1 MEARIYKPKRL
12 RNGKRT
18 VGRLYRAR
26 VKLTGDN
33 KVRDVSLGVADKQV
47 AQQKLNKLI
56 QELEHESAGLI
67 PAKAEREAAQS
78 PLLDLVSEY
87 VNELTILGRS
97 ADHLRHVNTRLR
109 RLVRECRWT
118 RLADVTPASFQ
129 MWRKEQGTKAPK
141 TLNEYLATLSAFWTW
156 LRKQSRV
163 SVNPFELVER
173 TDTRGKERVQR
184 RALSDAQ
191 AIQLLQ
197 IAGKNQLAYMLPLYA
212 GLRRNEVKTLRWSNL
227 MLGESGGLL
236 RIHAAVNKNRKEQ
249 ALPLHHELAKALQQ
263 HKPSDGKTD
272 DLVVANGVPK
282 MKEFRRD
289 LKKAGIP
296 FLDERGHRMD
306 YHALRTTFITRLSTM
321 KVHPR
326 LAMELARHSD
336 MRLTMKTYTDA
347 GQLPLREVM
356 DTLPGFGERADSR
369 IDSRNLGSTGQTV
382 SQPVTE
388 TGELKT
394 KKIPANTGE
403 SHRGASLVTTSHEN
417 SNWRREGDS
426 NPRYG
431 FWPYTGLA
439 NQRLQPLGHLSNLLI
454 LFTICAVA
462 EPSQFAIAYRR
473 VLVL

>member
-1 MEARIYKPKRL
+1 MEARIYKTKRL
-12 RNGKRT
+12 RNGKRVT
-18 VGRLYRAR
+18 ARLYRAR

-33 KVRDVSLGVADKQV
+33 KVRDISLGVSDKQV

-87 VNELTILGRS
+87 VNELTVLGRS
-97 ADHLRHVNTRLR
+97 GDHLRHVDKRLR

-129 MWRKEQGTKAPK
+129 MWRKEQAHKAPK

-184 RALSDAQ
+184 RALSDTQ
-191 AIQLLQ
+191 VGQLLQ
-197 IAGKNQLAYMLPLYA
+197 AAGKNQLAYMLPLYA

-227 MLGESGGLL
+227 VLGESGGLL

-263 HKPSDGKTD
+263 HKPADNKTD

-282 MKEFRRD
+282 MKEFRQD
-289 LKKAGIP
+289 LAKAGIP

-369 IDSRNLGSTGQTV
+369 IDSRNLDPTGQTV
-382 SQPVTE
+382 SQPVTDSRE
-388 TGELKT
+388 MKT
-394 KKIPANTGE
+394 KNSLANTGE
-403 SHRGASLVTTSHEN
+403 SHRDSSLVTTSHEK
-417 SNWRREGDS
+417 SEWRREGDS
-426 NPRYG
+426 NPTNSAR
-431 FWPYTGLA
+431 F
-439 NQRLQPLGHLSNLLI
+439 LSK
-454 LFTICAVA
+454 C
-462 EPSQFAIAYRR
+462 SSKH
-473 VLVL
+473 